1 MIINIINKMMRNKT
15 KEMMKIM
22 FIMGNIVITVLM
34 IIMITMVLIIQ
45 FIIILIHYNDYNY
58 DKDSDKYVNDDNN
71 EYNVFFLNDFCSILL
86 LLKMTLIKNTL
97 IVIMKIKIY

>member
-1 MIINIINKMMRNKT
+1 
-15 KEMMKIM
+15 M
-22 FIMGNIVITVLM
+22 FIMSNIVITVLM

-86 LLKMTLIKNTL
+86 LLNMTLIKNTL